1 MTGTGPRDP
10 RAVALLLAGSVAA
23 LLYANFVLDWVL
35 RGFEGMDDVVSEL
48 EATGQPHAVL
58 LRVTDVVCAVLVVA
72 LLPWVRAGLPRGPW
86 REVVVWATVLFAI
99 GASVAALVPTPC
111 GPDAACTAASV
122 QTQLRVH
129 DLSSVASDTVLYVGV
144 AAAWLAT
151 REDRTGLV
159 PAHGVLAVLG
169 RRGAVQR
176 RLQVRRQQRGA
187 GLGGGRGPARAHPL
201 HQRLDRCPGG
211 VRRHR
216 RPPRSLAAGPGQ
228 RSATPELR

>member
-1 MTGTGPRDP
+1 MTGTGSRDP
-10 RAVALLLAGSVAA
+10 RAVALLLVGTVAA

-99 GASVAALVPTPC
+99 GASVAAFVPTPC

-151 REDRTGLV
+151 RRPDRPGSGARRSGCSGAAGCCPASSSGTSTAAGSRTGRWAPPSACTSSASAPGSLPSRCTPPPSASALARSRSR
-159 PAHGVLAVLG
+159 PA
-169 RRGAVQR
+169 
-176 RLQVRRQQRGA
+176 VR
-187 GLGGGRGPARAHPL
+187 
-201 HQRLDRCPGG
+201 
-211 VRRHR
+211 
-216 RPPRSLAAGPGQ
+216 
-228 RSATPELR
+228 TPELR

>member
-129 DLSSVASDTVLYVGV
+129 DLSSIASDTVLYVGV

-151 REDRTGLV
+151 RRTG
-159 PAHGVLAVLG
+159 PAWFRRTAFWLFWGGGVLSSVVFRYVDSSGEPDWAV
-169 RRGAVQR
+169 GAAQRVHILCISAWIVALAVYAATVGLRARSQPVQ
-176 RLQVRRQQRGA
+176 A
-187 GLGGGRGPARAHPL
+187 
-201 HQRLDRCPGG
+201 
-211 VRRHR
+211 
-216 RPPRSLAAGPGQ
+216 SGQ
-228 RSATPELR
+228 NT